1 MATAQDRPKPPQY
14 RIIYNWDGAPH
25 MYSEYPQSVEQFLE
39 KTLAP
44 LTGTQV
50 DALFWSMGEHEAT
63 WPSATLGMIG
73 DATGRIYNGVAE
85 LRRVEGIRAMFERG
99 ENPYE
104 AMVSYGHERGIDVWA
119 SMRMNDQHF
128 WRIQDLDTMQKTVTS
143 GLTDLRKQHPAWC
156 LGDDAPNWCTTSWN
170 MAIPEVREHKL
181 QLIEEACRIAHWDG
195 VELDWQRHAFHLPRN
210 HEHRLRYTLT
220 DLQSAIRQMAD
231 RIAEERGKPFYVA
244 ARVATTLESCRRI
257 GYDLPVWMGE
267 GLCDI
272 VIGGGNSGTD
282 ACFETEEF
290 LALAGGTN
298 IRIYPGFDSD
308 GRQQTRRL
316 VSGSEWRDRWF
327 AAMSSG
333 HLDRGAD
340 GVYVFNWH
348 ANETTRRRSLTTMG
362 TLETLRYEAK
372 SYTALHRNIANNPL
386 REDSDRDDRIS
397 GEVPVTLYR
406 TLTGEGPTFHIPVY
420 DDVVVEADNLESIQL
435 MIQMEHFSP
444 AEDEVS
450 VTLDGRALPPPSIS
464 NAAAE
469 DDGNPAD
476 VDEDSW
482 LVWDLEPAQAAKG
495 EHEIDVVLTNRDP
508 RIRVPLVI
516 GNVEFTI
523 VYRTGS

>member
-1 MATAQDRPKPPQY
+1 
-14 RIIYNWDGAPH
+14 
-25 MYSEYPQSVEQFLE
+25 
-39 KTLAP
+39 
-44 LTGTQV
+44 
-50 DALFWSMGEHEAT
+50 
-63 WPSATLGMIG
+63 
-73 DATGRIYNGVAE
+73 
-85 LRRVEGIRAMFERG
+85 
-99 ENPYE
+99 
-104 AMVSYGHERGIDVWA
+104 
-119 SMRMNDQHF
+119 
-128 WRIQDLDTMQKTVTS
+128 
-143 GLTDLRKQHPAWC
+143 
-156 LGDDAPNWCTTSWN
+156 
-170 MAIPEVREHKL
+170 
-181 QLIEEACRIAHWDG
+181 
-195 VELDWQRHAFHLPRN
+195 
-210 HEHRLRYTLT
+210 
-220 DLQSAIRQMAD
+220 
-231 RIAEERGKPFYVA
+231 
-244 ARVATTLESCRRI
+244 
-257 GYDLPVWMGE
+257 
-267 GLCDI
+267 
-272 VIGGGNSGTD
+272 
-282 ACFETEEF
+282 
-290 LALAGGTN
+290 
-298 IRIYPGFDSD
+298 
-308 GRQQTRRL
+308 
-316 VSGSEWRDRWF
+316 
-327 AAMSSG
+327 MSLG

-420 DDVVVEADNLESIQL
+420 DDVVAEADNLESIQL

-469 DDGNPAD
+469 DDSNPAD